1 MTSANPQALQRGTSA
16 DVIARHIR
24 NDIEAGRLS
33 HQEQLPPSSQL
44 AAEWGTSTAT
54 ISRAMN
60 QLAESGF
67 VINRHGAGRIVNYPG
82 SSSQGEQRRPQ
93 VILIGGYAGSGKT
106 ELARI
111 LAKQT
116 RWAILDKDT
125 TTRAVVEAALSK
137 LGVAPHDRESDTYLT
152 AVRPAEYEALMSTA
166 FENASCGTSAI
177 VSAPFIRE
185 LADYTWYE
193 RTAATANELGADL
206 HVVWV
211 RADSTSMRTY

>member
-60 QLAESGF
+60 QLAESGC
-67 VINRHGAGRIVNYPG
+67 VINRHGAGRIVNYPE

-93 VILIGGYAGSGKT
+93 VILIGGYRGSGNE
-106 ELARI
+106 ELGRI
-111 LAKQT
+111 MA
-116 RWAILDKDT
+116 
-125 TTRAVVEAALSK
+125 
-137 LGVAPHDRESDTYLT
+137 HHT
-152 AVRPAEYEALMSTA
+152 A
-166 FENASCGTSAI
+166 SAI
-177 VSAPFIRE
+177 IDKHTTP
-185 LADYTWYE
+185 
-193 RTAATANELGADL
+193 
-206 HVVWV
+206 
-211 RADSTSMRTY
+211 